1 MQVTA
6 LVSWCPALP
15 GKTQAGQPRGGE
27 LEPVCEQSRCPF
39 LIMSD
44 MQLALSRAR
53 LLEEERL
60 LVMMDE
66 LLKGACTLLRV
77 LSFALLEILRFP

>member
-1 MQVTA
+1 
-6 LVSWCPALP
+6 
-15 GKTQAGQPRGGE
+15 
-27 LEPVCEQSRCPF
+27 
-39 LIMSD
+39 MSD